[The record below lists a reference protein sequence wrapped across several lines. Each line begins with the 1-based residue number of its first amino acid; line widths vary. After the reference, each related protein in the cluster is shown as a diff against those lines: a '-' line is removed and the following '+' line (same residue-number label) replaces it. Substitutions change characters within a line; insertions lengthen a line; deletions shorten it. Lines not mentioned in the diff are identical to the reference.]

1 MSIISK
7 KIKTAYFC
15 SQCGAEHTRWQGQCR
30 ECGSWN
36 SLIEE
41 RVPERKKAR
50 SGPTLVERKTIA
62 EISGER
68 MSGYRSGISEF
79 DRVIGGQLLPG
90 MAVLLGGEPGI
101 GKSTLLLQV
110 AQAYSAQGIP
120 VLYATGEE
128 SLSQIKIRAS
138 RLSVTGEN
146 VTVINTMTLEEITET
161 VESGNYGVVLIDSIQ
176 TVTAPQFD
184 SPPGTIGQIR
194 ECANQLVSQ
203 AKSKGHALFLVGHVT
218 KEGFVAGP
226 KVLEHM
232 VDTVVYFEGDNA
244 HLYRM
249 LRATKNR
256 FGSVAEIGLFEM
268 GPRGLEEVKNPSSLF
283 LTSENVTHRSG
294 SVVSGVME
302 GNRPLLVE
310 VQALV
315 TRATYSAPQ
324 RVASGI
330 DSKKLA
336 LLLAI
341 LEKRLEMQVSAH
353 DVFASVAGGLRI
365 AEPSLDLAILIAIAS
380 SLQNRPVRAKTM
392 IVGEVGLSG
401 EVRGIAQIDRRV
413 SEAAKLGFTT
423 VIVPETNRAQVQE
436 KSVEVIGVTDIQTAL
451 EISLG

>member
-1 MSIISK
+1 MLGK

-41 RVPERKKAR
+41 RVPDRKKAR
-50 SGPTLVERKTIA
+50 SGPSLVDRQTIA
-62 EISGER
+62 EISNAT
-68 MSGYRSGISEF
+68 MSGYKSGIGEF

-90 MAVLLGGEPGI
+90 MVVLLGGEPGI
-101 GKSTLLLQV
+101 GKSTLLLQA

-128 SLSQIKIRAS
+128 SLSQIKVRAT
-138 RLSVTGEN
+138 RLGVTGEN
-146 VTVINTMTLEEITET
+146 ITVINTMTLEEITQTIET
-161 VESGNYGVVLIDSIQ
+161 GNFGVVIVDSIQ
-176 TVTAPQFD
+176 TVSAPQFD

-203 AKSKGHALFLVGHVT
+203 TKGRGNALFLVGHVT

-268 GPRGLEEVKNPSSLF
+268 GQKGLEEVKNPSSLF
-283 LTSENVTHRSG
+283 LTTENITHRSG
-294 SVVSGVME
+294 SVVCGVME

-315 TRATYSAPQ
+315 TRATYSSPQ
-324 RVASGI
+324 RVASGL
-330 DSKKLA
+330 DGKKLA

-341 LEKRLEMQVSAH
+341 LEKRLDMPVSAH

-365 AEPSLDLAILIAIAS
+365 GEPALDLAVLTAVAS
-380 SLQNRPVRAKTM
+380 SLQNRPVRPKTM

-401 EVRGIAQIDRRV
+401 EVRGITQIERRV
-413 SEAAKLGFTT
+413 NEAAKLGFTT
-423 VIVPETNRAQVQE
+423 MIVPETNRSQVQE
-436 KSVEVIGVTDIQTAL
+436 PSVEIFAVSDIQAAL
-451 EISLG
+451 DIAIG